1 MVRGDV
7 FTLPEEKH
15 PPARNKGGGW
25 FRCLGGSVAVNEG
38 ARSYVGR
45 AGTGVLRAARGA
57 GMAPRKLEVRAV
69 K

>member
-1 MVRGDV
+1 MTFSPSRNRS
-7 FTLPEEKH
+7 TLQREI
-15 PPARNKGGGW
+15 RGGGW

-45 AGTGVLRAARGA
+45 AGTGVLRAARVA